1 VEKIRLNVLLLQGSV
16 KALSYRTVKGGICFH
31 VEQFVEF
38 RGWYLLH
45 DVQVVLS
52 KSRLVELSGEQVMHL
67 PYLLVRLVQY
77 LDADMQSRWQAL
89 TNTVGPA
96 LQTSLRPPSVN
107 TWVTAEETARFV
119 SLALLLLFDANKLM
133 KTHDPTKT
141 ALHTM

>member
-38 RGWYLLH
+38 RGWDLLH

-67 PYLLVRLVQY
+67 PYLLETDQDSPSEEDFSLFPAIGDVHLDQIFGHDVNGSRQQMHVGQVRV
-77 LDADMQSRWQAL
+77 DSGRTA
-89 TNTVGPA
+89 V
-96 LQTSLRPPSVN
+96 LQDSTFR
-107 TWVTAEETARFV
+107 
-119 SLALLLLFDANKLM
+119 
-133 KTHDPTKT
+133 
-141 ALHTM
+141 